1 MPAAELKPLLK
12 LSRRRPVSCVIAITK
27 DKQGVVLLDRRKKPR
42 KLMSELRRQAAAAG
56 VELNATS
63 IRFGRVAVDGAS
75 DGTLVRF
82 TVNKEAPGA
91 MRMALLE
98 QLRPAGF
105 QRCEIVVDES
115 LETESEDGEDEDTD
129 DEDALG
135 EAAAPAGNGAPPPA
149 VPVFPAMAATAGGSA
164 GAAGVGPVPGGSPD
178 AAALTADLLNLARR
192 IAPVIAADPA
202 RKEPLLSL
210 ATGTRDSIKAGNLQV
225 AEAGVTALRQALQ
238 QPGMASP
245 ANASPGRDGLQHPE
259 PGRQEAAD
267 PLAAG
272 AAPGEG
278 DLPTP
283 MLPEAEQDGSD
294 GEQPSALSG
303 GARLQ
308 LASYSPDPEPPRRP
322 QQKPAATKPVY
333 TRFEVLVPQDCE
345 TLEQMYRLFERK
357 AYGREMNLSWNPGS
371 YRDMAK
377 NRGRKVPFLVP
388 ASEVTRH
395 RAEAQA
401 QAQAEIAARDA
412 RAAPSSMQD
421 ATAGAWRGLDE
432 RSIAGMSEQD
442 RYDLARRKTAD
453 VTAAQ
458 LKFMADHP
466 GATAADFAKSAA
478 LLNTPQVLAAA
489 RKDINEALDGDANA
503 WARIGAAAGGGAKI
517 SGWLLAVAGV
527 VYVASFATGV
537 GELATIAVAA
547 TALLATT
554 VTLSLAESEARIK
567 AASQATT
574 PDEFERN
581 VDAAAAAR
589 ANVIVAV
596 AMIVAIKITLILAK
610 VPFKAALEYVKESL
624 KQLRKR
630 MRAGEA
636 LDAIRP
642 DALKAMAASKA
653 KLAAALAS
661 AKDLAAKEA
670 AGLDAMT
677 VEQFAAEMER
687 NGGVA
692 DQSAL
697 PADQKVH
704 FGELMKTPEGRTAVG
719 TYKQRLVAALRT
731 DVVAGLESRFRQY
744 DAVVDGFLSEAGRAR
759 SVEALAAAATKLE
772 EFLGEPHTRELLQ
785 SEQNK
790 LVQQQVE
797 RASGEARQELAQRA
811 AKAQKGLFV
820 SGDPIVAEV
829 ANGIEAA
836 YRGLVKAVNVVV
848 HRPDGSVLTDI
859 DIQLDGTSIQVK
871 TGGGKGM
878 TKQMVETQRFTGQR
892 TIAYG
897 PDLGPTLVKNL
908 RRMGFEVY
916 TTEAELIKALKGLK

>member
-1 MPAAELKPLLK
+1 MAKDGAGEVMSAADMKPLLK
-12 LSRRRPVSCVIAITK
+12 LSRRRPVSCVVALTK
-27 DKQGVVLLDRRKKPR
+27 DKQGVVLLHRRKKPR
-42 KLMSELRRQAAAAG
+42 KLMAELRRQAAAAG
-56 VELNATS
+56 MELNAAS
-63 IRFGRVAVDGAS
+63 IRFGRAAVDGAS
-75 DGTLVRF
+75 DSALVRF
-82 TVNKEAPGA
+82 TVNKPAPGA
-91 MRMALLE
+91 IRMALLE
-98 QLRPAGF
+98 RLRPAGF
-105 QRCEIVVDES
+105 QRCEIAVDEA
-115 LETESEDGEDEDTD
+115 LETEAEDGEDEDTD
-129 DEDALG
+129 DEDASD
-135 EAAAPAGNGAPPPA
+135 EAAASAGSGTPPPA
-149 VPVFPAMAATAGGSA
+149 GPVVPAMAAVAGGSGA
-164 GAAGVGPVPGGSPD
+164 DAAGGGPVPGTPPN
-178 AAALTADLLNLARR
+178 AAALAASLLDLARR

-202 RKEPLLSL
+202 RKEPLLRL
-210 ATGTRDSIKAGNLQV
+210 AAGTRDSIRAGNLQV
-225 AEAGVTALRQALQ
+225 AEGGITALRQALQ
-238 QPGMASP
+238 QADMTPL
-245 ANASPGRDGLQHPE
+245 ANAPPEVGGLQHPE
-259 PGRQEAAD
+259 HGQQEAVD

-278 DLPTP
+278 DLPAP
-283 MLPEAEQDGSD
+283 MLPEAAEQDGSD
-294 GEQPSALSG
+294 DEQPPGSLSG

-308 LASYSPDPEPPRRP
+308 LASYSPDPKPPRRP

-333 TRFEVLVPQDCE
+333 IRFEVLVPQDCE

-357 AYGREMNLSWNPGS
+357 AYGREMNLSWDPGS

-377 NRGRKVPFLVP
+377 NRGRKVPFLIP
-388 ASEVTRH
+388 ASEVARR

-401 QAQAEIAARDA
+401 QAQAETAARDT
-412 RAAPSSMQD
+412 RTAPRTMQD

-442 RYDLARRKTAD
+442 RYDLARRKTAE

-466 GATAADFAKSAA
+466 GATAADFARSAA
-478 LLNTPQVLAAA
+478 LLNTPEVLAAA

-503 WARIGAAAGGGAKI
+503 WARIGAAAGGGAKV

-527 VYVASFATGV
+527 VYIASFATGV

-574 PDEFERN
+574 PEEFKRN

-596 AMIVAIKITLILAK
+596 AMIVAIKITLILAR
-610 VPFKAALEYVKESL
+610 VPFKAALDDVRGSL
-624 KQLRKR
+624 KQLRER

-642 DALKAMAASKA
+642 DALKAMAASRA

-661 AKDLAAKEA
+661 AKELAAKEA
-670 AGLDAMT
+670 ADLDAMT

-731 DVVAGLESRFRQY
+731 DVVAGLESRFGQY
-744 DAVVDGFLSEAGRAR
+744 AAMVDGFLSEAGRAR
-759 SVEALAAAATKLE
+759 SIEGLAAAATKLE

-785 SEQNK
+785 GEQDK
-790 LVQQQVE
+790 LVRQQVE
-797 RASGEARQELAQRA
+797 KASGEARQELAQEA
-811 AKAQKGLFV
+811 AKAQKGPFV

-836 YRGLVKAVNVVV
+836 YPG
-848 HRPDGSVLTDI
+848 GSCWVP
-859 DIQLDGTSIQVK
+859 GW
-871 TGGGKGM
+871 
-878 TKQMVETQRFTGQR
+878 
-892 TIAYG
+892 
-897 PDLGPTLVKNL
+897 
-908 RRMGFEVY
+908 
-916 TTEAELIKALKGLK
+916 